1 MVMCAPSTFCLT
13 ITKTTLKSA
22 TEKLLALSLYAR
34 IAVKAKIDSISRIM
48 FAPFGMPLLFC
59 TTGYD

>member
-1 MVMCAPSTFCLT
+1 MCAPSTFCLT

-48 FAPFGMPLLFC
+48 FLITNEPQPTLRAGMA
-59 TTGYD
+59 